1 MTNGRDALLL
11 GNVDFKGVWFGAC
24 VEAGCATNA
33 AFAFVND
40 RAVAA
45 NIEFI
50 ADFKALFRT
59 CIDAAAAGFAF
70 QRVDL
75 WIWCCFVHDDA
86 SFLLREPKQN

>member
-11 GNVDFKGVWFGAC
+11 GNMDFKGVRFGAC
-24 VEAGCATNA
+24 VEAGCAADA

-45 NIEFI
+45 DIEGG
-50 ADFKALFRT
+50 ADFKTLLGA
-59 CIDAAAAGFAF
+59 CIHAASAGFAF

-75 WIWCCFVHDDA
+75 RIGSCFVHDDA
-86 SFLLREPKQN
+86 SF

>member
-11 GNVDFKGVWFGAC
+11 GNVDFKGIRFGAC
-24 VEAGCATNA
+24 VEARCAADA

-45 NIEFI
+45 NIEFG
-50 ADFKALFRT
+50 ADFKALLGA
-59 CIDAAAAGFAF
+59 CVHAASAGFAF

-75 WIWCCFVHDDA
+75 RVGSCFVHDDA
-86 SFLLREPKQN
+86 SF